1 MTDAAPAT
9 TAGNTANAVEAAAV
23 DTGEV
28 RAGAAADRLTVLFI
42 GGLGRSGSTLVELL
56 LNELPGAE
64 SVGETIH
71 LWERGVRH
79 NERCACGEPFLT
91 CPRWRAVGEKA
102 FGGWD
107 SVDIEDVI
115 GLRWSIDRSRRLPDI
130 ARAHR
135 RGRATADQRRYLDH
149 LVRVLEAASAV
160 TDHPQL
166 LLESSKH
173 LSTAALLALDDR
185 IDLRVLHLVRDPR
198 GVAYS
203 WTKEV
208 ARPETAS
215 TEGGD
220 GELMPIYRPSR
231 TAMRWLTDN
240 LGFEAL
246 GRRVPTLRLRYE
258 DVLTDPV
265 AALNAVAKLCDLD
278 ADTLDLSFLA
288 GDRATVAA
296 DMHSVAGNPMRF
308 GGRELTLRLDDAWRT
323 KLDPAKRR
331 LVTTMTG
338 PLLTRY
344 GYPRN

>member
-1 MTDAAPAT
+1 MTDTAPS
-9 TAGNTANAVEAAAV
+9 GP
-23 DTGEV
+23 
-28 RAGAAADRLTVLFI
+28 AADRSADAAGRAEADRLKVLYI

-71 LWERGVRH
+71 LWERGVLH

-107 SVDIEDVI
+107 NVDLEDVI
-115 GLRWSIDRSRRLPDI
+115 GLRWSVDRSRRLPHI

-135 RGRATADQRRYLDH
+135 TGRTAEAEHRYLDH
-149 LVRVLEAASAV
+149 LVSVLEASSAV
-160 TDHPQL
+160 TDHPGL

-215 TEGGD
+215 ADGGD

-231 TAMRWLTDN
+231 TALRWVTDN

-258 DVLTDPV
+258 DVLTDP
-265 AALNAVAKLCDLD
+265 AAAMVAVAELCDLD
-278 ADTLDLSFLA
+278 TETLDLSFLA

-296 DMHSVAGNPMRF
+296 EMHSVAGNPMRF

-323 KLDPAKRR
+323 ELDPSKRR
-331 LVTTMTG
+331 VVTTMTA
-338 PLLTRY
+338 PLLRRY
-344 GYPRN
+344 GYPLR